1 MLPTTRSV
9 VSEEKAKLLR
19 RIGSAIEEKDLEL
32 TWVVSFFF
40 LLILVPLLCGVIPF

>member
-1 MLPTTRSV
+1 MHQTLMLSTTRSV

-32 TWVVSFFF
+32 TWVAAFF
-40 LLILVPLLCGVIPF
+40 LHLGPSCM